1 MTYNLQANL
10 HLLKIPRYLLIPAR
24 VNKMSYFKSV
34 LQKLLKNYFLN
45 YEGKVWYIVA
55 MKCFPKK
62 FPLDSIQYVVIILED
77 VI

>member
-1 MTYNLQANL
+1 MVDVSSVVMTYNLQANL
-10 HLLKIPRYLLIPAR
+10 HLLKIPWYLLIRAR

-34 LQKLLKNYFLN
+34 LHKLLKKYFLN
-45 YEGKVWYIVA
+45 YKGKVSD
-55 MKCFPKK
+55 